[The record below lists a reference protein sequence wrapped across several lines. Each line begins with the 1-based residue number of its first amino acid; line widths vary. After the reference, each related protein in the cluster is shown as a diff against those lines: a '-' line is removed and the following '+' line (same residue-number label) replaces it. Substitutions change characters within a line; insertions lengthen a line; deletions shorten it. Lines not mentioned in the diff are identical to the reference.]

1 MPQTK
6 RAAAAAAAAS
16 RKKINHDTTFDESDE
31 SEDEKELDTSKEV
44 PADSEE
50 EKNDAFVFIP
60 KKKQTSPNTLG
71 RKKKSNDYKDALES
85 VSVIIVDPDEVTGD
99 RATGLVIIP
108 RGFMMDKWM
117 SNPFYL
123 DRTDPIKIDYLDTL
137 GCVPWCMNGAKD
149 KTGELISKTFNEKQY
164 AYKALVILTD
174 GAPAEEDI
182 VKLVNETVAP
192 EIWNSYLRDSYSVR
206 KKRGE
211 EKNLPTMIGQG
222 RDHMWKVSSWSDAL
236 WVPEEI
242 FRIGDSMGDGGLSD
256 WLRQDKG
263 HLYQLC
269 TEGSVPIHDF
279 KQKNLPIECL
289 RPLDKRNYLAFKSPY

>member
-44 PADSEE
+44 PPDSEE

-123 DRTDPIKIDYLDTL
+123 DRTDPIKIDYLDAL

-174 GAPAEEDI
+174 GVPAEEDI

-222 RDHMWKVSSWSDAL
+222 RDHMWKVSSGAMPFGYQKKSSAL
-236 WVPEEI
+236 EI
-242 FRIGDSMGDGGLSD
+242 A
-256 WLRQDKG
+256 WA
-263 HLYQLC
+263 
-269 TEGSVPIHDF
+269 TED
-279 KQKNLPIECL
+279 
-289 RPLDKRNYLAFKSPY
+289 